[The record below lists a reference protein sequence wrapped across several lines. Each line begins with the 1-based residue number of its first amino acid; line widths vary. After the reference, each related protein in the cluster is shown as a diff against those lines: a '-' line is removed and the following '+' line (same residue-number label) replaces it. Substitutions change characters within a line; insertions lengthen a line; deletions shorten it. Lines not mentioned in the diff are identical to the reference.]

1 MVCRSVVMVSADVLQ
16 VVSHLSLVP
25 IPCPWEHLLRARS
38 IGLTAGC
45 GGERSMMEAVIGQ
58 AKEIHGSCFPAGGCS
73 RPASSLFR
81 GASRF
86 PGSPRAWAVVVIP
99 TPWAAVRLTSCES
112 LPARQG
118 G

>member
-25 IPCPWEHLLRARS
+25 IPCPWEQLLRARS

-58 AKEIHGSCFPAGGCS
+58 AKEIHGSCCPAGGCS

-86 PGSPRAWAVVVIP
+86 EVS
-99 TPWAAVRLTSCES
+99 RLAPS
-112 LPARQG
+112 LGCG
-118 G
+118 GYADALGRSATNVLR